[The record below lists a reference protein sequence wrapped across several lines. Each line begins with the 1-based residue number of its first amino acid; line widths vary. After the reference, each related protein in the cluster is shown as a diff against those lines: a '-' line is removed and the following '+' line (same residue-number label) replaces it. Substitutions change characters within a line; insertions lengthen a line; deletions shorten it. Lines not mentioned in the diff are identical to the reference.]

1 MESGIWSGRRNG
13 ITGISLAS
21 FSSLVFVQMPV
32 AMNGCSVLGDVG
44 RALNHPANQICKRW
58 QGSRAAGQPKW
69 WVYGAVLAA
78 CPDIVMDDHD
88 GGETRRARTG

>member
-1 MESGIWSGRRNG
+1 MVVLSWVMLAALLIIPQTKSANTGR
-13 ITGISLAS
+13 
-21 FSSLVFVQMPV
+21 V
-32 AMNGCSVLGDVG
+32 AG
-44 RALNHPANQICKRW
+44 Q